1 MVVKILFILFLFL
14 PILMPKASERNGY
27 IENVEISIN
36 DILNSKLND
45 NNYNTYNKINAND
58 TIKITS
64 TMEFN
69 YVYIIY
75 YINSQTGIID
85 YNNNS
90 TNIGENNFLHEC
102 IRLDNKTTEAS
113 LKYNENVAIKEIF
126 LFNDTLPQWVETWNE
141 PYEKADIVL
150 FSTHS
155 DDEHLF
161 FAGLIPTMIA
171 NDKKIQVIYL
181 ANHNDNPKRL
191 DEQLSGLWQV
201 GLRNYPV
208 LGIIPDAYSESLDG
222 ATNNLIYQGYS
233 IDDVINF
240 EADVIRKFRPSII
253 VGHDEAGEYGHG
265 QHILNTYALKE
276 ALNLLTEE
284 EKPYKVYL
292 HLYKEN
298 PIVMNYDIPLEHY
311 NGATAYEISKRGYA
325 EHISQHYTWFTD
337 WLLGKNNDYT
347 LATQIK
353 TYSPLNYGLY
363 YSKVGYENKDGDM
376 FYNIPTE
383 TIDETT
389 EELEINDEIQDTE
402 NNNNITSNKENNHI
416 YIYFIVGIGGI
427 LVLMTIIIIWLKK
440 KH

>member
-1 MVVKILFILFLFL
+1 M
-14 PILMPKASERNGY
+14 
-27 IENVEISIN
+27 
-36 DILNSKLND
+36 
-45 NNYNTYNKINAND
+45 
-58 TIKITS
+58 
-64 TMEFN
+64 
-69 YVYIIY
+69 
-75 YINSQTGIID
+75 
-85 YNNNS
+85 
-90 TNIGENNFLHEC
+90 
-102 IRLDNKTTEAS
+102 
-113 LKYNENVAIKEIF
+113 
-126 LFNDTLPQWVETWNE
+126 
-141 PYEKADIVL
+141 
-150 FSTHS
+150 
-155 DDEHLF
+155 
-161 FAGLIPTMIA
+161 
-171 NDKKIQVIYL
+171 
-181 ANHNDNPKRL
+181 
-191 DEQLSGLWQV
+191 
-201 GLRNYPV
+201 
-208 LGIIPDAYSESLDG
+208 DG

-240 EADVIRKFRPSII
+240 EADVIRKFRPSIV
-253 VGHDEAGEYGHG
+253 VGHDEVGEYGHG

-383 TIDETT
+383 TIDEQAK
-389 EELEINDEIQDTE
+389 ELEINDEIQDTE
-402 NNNNITSNKENNHI
+402 NNNNISSNKENNHI
-416 YIYFIVGIGGI
+416 YIYFIVGISGI